1 MPDHFQ
7 AKYGGKRPFS
17 RGRLI
22 GRGGDVASKQIYCTA
37 ARSTKVLASYCMAIL
52 EREKGSWR
60 ELVNQVEVVA
70 PQARTDRCGARRL

>member
-1 MPDHFQ
+1 
-7 AKYGGKRPFS
+7 
-17 RGRLI
+17 
-22 GRGGDVASKQIYCTA
+22 VASKQIYCTA